1 MTQSNAGLDE
11 VKAYQKK
18 LEGLVGDHKPLQ
30 VLGETVEALQQ
41 IVRQAPAELFRKRPF
56 PGKWSPQEVLGHLS
70 DAEWTMGFRTRTVLA
85 DDQPKIMA
93 YDQERWVAAQG
104 HNERDLGELLNTF
117 VALRTANLQLWKK
130 LTPAQLERR
139 GLHSER
145 GEESLGQMIKMLAGH
160 DRSHIDQIRRYVE
173 AAKNSD

>member
-1 MTQSNAGLDE
+1 MTQSSAALDE
-11 VKAYQKK
+11 AKAYQKK
-18 LEGLVGDHKPLQ
+18 LEGLVGESDPLK
-30 VLGETVEALQQ
+30 VLGETVETLQKV
-41 IVRQAPAELFRKRPF
+41 VRETPAGLFRKRPF

-85 DDQPKIMA
+85 DNQPQIMA
-93 YDQERWVAAQG
+93 YDQERWVAAQD

-130 LTPAQLERR
+130 LTPAQLQRS

-145 GEESLGQMIKMLAGH
+145 GQESLGQMLKMLAGH
-160 DRSHIDQIRRYVE
+160 DRSHIDQIRRYLE
-173 AAKNSD
+173 GAKSSV

>member
-1 MTQSNAGLDE
+1 MTQSSAGLDE

-18 LEGLVGDHKPLQ
+18 LEGLVGDGEPLK
-30 VLGETVEALQQ
+30 VLAETIETLRD
-41 IVRQAPAELFRKRPF
+41 IVRQRPAALFRKRPF
-56 PGKWSPQEVLGHLS
+56 PGKWTPQEVIGHLS
-70 DAEWTMGFRTRTVLA
+70 DAEWTMGFRSRTVLS
-85 DDQPKIMA
+85 DDRPQIMA

-104 HNERDLGELLNTF
+104 HNEKDLGELLNTF

-130 LTPAQLERR
+130 LTPAQLQRS

-160 DRSHIDQIRRYVE
+160 DCSHIDQIRRYLE
-173 AAKNSD
+173 AAKG